1 MREGEAGHIM
11 APLYIALVIFGVIF
25 AGALLGVGLHRWLP
39 EQHVGDSSKDV
50 VRLVM
55 GLIGTMAALV
65 LGLLIASAKSSYD
78 TQSGELVQLA
88 AQIVQLDRVLSV
100 YGPGAN
106 EARAQF
112 RSAVERGVDR
122 IWPTD
127 RPASANLD
135 LPGNSNVPTASY
147 AMIANL
153 EPSTAAQRVAQS
165 RALEI
170 AIEASKTRV
179 LMYEQSGSSI
189 SWPFLVVLVFW
200 LLILFMGFGLFAP
213 ANTTVIVTLLVGAL
227 SVSGALF
234 LILELDQPYAGLM
247 RLSSAPLRG
256 ALAQIAH

>member
-1 MREGEAGHIM
+1 M
-11 APLYIALVIFGVIF
+11 APLYIALIIFGVIF

-39 EQHVGDSSKDV
+39 EQHIGDSSKDV

-78 TQSGELVQLA
+78 TQSGELVQLS
-88 AQIVQLDRVLSV
+88 AQIVQLDRLLSV
-100 YGPGAN
+100 YGPEAN
-106 EARAQF
+106 EVRAQF
-112 RSAVERGVDR
+112 RSAVERAVDR
-122 IWPTD
+122 MWPSE
-127 RPASANLD
+127 RAGANLD
-135 LPGNSNVPTASY
+135 LPTAPVDFYS
-147 AMIANL
+147 ALANL
-153 EPSTAAQRVAQS
+153 EPRTAAQRVAQS

-170 AIEASKTRV
+170 GVDLSRTRV

-189 SWPFLVVLVFW
+189 AWPFLVVLVFW

-213 ANTTVIVTLLVGAL
+213 SNATVIVTLLVGAL
-227 SVSGALF
+227 SVSGAIF

-247 RLSSAPLRG
+247 HLSSGPLRN

>member
-1 MREGEAGHIM
+1 M

-25 AGALLGVGLHRWLP
+25 SGALLGVGLHRWLP
-39 EQHVGDSSKDV
+39 EHHVGDNSKDV

-88 AQIVQLDRVLSV
+88 AQIVQLDRILSA
-100 YGPGAN
+100 YGPEAT

-112 RSAVERGVDR
+112 RSAVEVAVDR
-122 IWPTD
+122 IWPSD
-127 RPASANLD
+127 RPGSANLA
-135 LPGNSNVPTASY
+135 LPGNANVPTTSY

-153 EPSTAAQRVAQS
+153 EPRTAVQRVAQS

-170 AIEASKTRV
+170 AIDLSKTRV

-213 ANTTVIVTLLVGAL
+213 TNTTVIVTLLVGAL
-227 SVSGALF
+227 SVSGAIF
-234 LILELDQPYAGLM
+234 LILELDEPYVGLM
-247 RLSSAPLRG
+247 HLSSAPLRN
-256 ALAQIAH
+256 ALAQIGP